1 MLRITTD
8 DYLFTKSFFLMFS
21 KKSIVFILSF
31 VFVSFVSAQNNIPD
45 TLTQAKQQIAKG
57 NIKEANEMLVLYIS
71 KHPKE
76 LNTLWLNAQCN
87 YWLNNFTAAKAC
99 YKNAMQLFPDNYY
112 LQLDY
117 AKMLIQIGAYNE
129 GEVLLKKYL
138 SYDPEDTTSLY
149 YLAKLNYWQGN
160 YNDALNWTKKI
171 ITKNPNH
178 EGANNINTEIALLKG
193 TQLEIK
199 SSYYSDNQPMQILSD
214 GITVSKHF
222 NSIFSPIFSFQ
233 NTQITVHDTVRSA
246 NTFQLSNQFNLYKL
260 KSVVTTS
267 LGFIMSPVGSHNFI
281 GSIAVEKKLTPRL
294 SFSIAGEGY
303 QYFISAESVS
313 KNIVANKFA
322 FTGSYNNK
330 NFIDSDPVQIPHLY
344 TQKKDIEIAGFF
356 AAIFAWVVLKEHI
369 KSVQWVFFLMAF
381 IGVLIMKGFNTQIN
395 FTGFIFILISAIFS
409 GLVYV
414 LIRKIGTHDHPVVV
428 VHYFMIIATLVGGV
442 LSIVHWRTPE
452 GFEWPLLLPK
462 DENIKRLSSNV
473 MDIDVLKIA
482 VDENGKL
489 QGETVA
495 KEIDLE
501 DAYENM
507 GAQMLRTN
515 PKFVLRNHL
524 AEVAIRQAKVGD
536 FSEIETLCNLLKSP
550 FDEHPGFEA
559 YADLPPDWAGQLEI
573 SCSS

>member
-330 NFIDSDPVQIPHLY
+330 NFITAKIGYENNVFEDHNNVDAIDGWALGPQFKFSIFEMRFGYAYNYSSSSKNLCTHKLSQAAIIAAAPDKPITVYYPTYFTPQHQVAHSILGNINAVFSTRFSLSINGSIGFIASRDVLNFFINYVNLDVNKPFVDKRIYNETFMPLELKAQALY
-344 TQKKDIEIAGFF
+344 TVNPKTSVQVNYHYNNGFF
-356 AAIFAWVVLKEHI
+356 FTCNQISLGIKTNFVKALK
-369 KSVQWVFFLMAF
+369 K
-381 IGVLIMKGFNTQIN
+381 
-395 FTGFIFILISAIFS
+395 
-409 GLVYV
+409 
-414 LIRKIGTHDHPVVV
+414 
-428 VHYFMIIATLVGGV
+428 
-442 LSIVHWRTPE
+442 
-452 GFEWPLLLPK
+452 
-462 DENIKRLSSNV
+462 
-473 MDIDVLKIA
+473 
-482 VDENGKL
+482 
-489 QGETVA
+489 
-495 KEIDLE
+495 
-501 DAYENM
+501 
-507 GAQMLRTN
+507 
-515 PKFVLRNHL
+515 
-524 AEVAIRQAKVGD
+524 
-536 FSEIETLCNLLKSP
+536 
-550 FDEHPGFEA
+550 
-559 YADLPPDWAGQLEI
+559 
-573 SCSS
+573 